1 MKDYIIIFKEDNG
14 RYAILPGLNELR
26 TDKKIYFYTGA
37 DGIVAQYELE
47 EIESIITVETP
58 VEGLAEMIAGAAALE
73 QRMRAEER

>member
-1 MKDYIIIFKEDNG
+1 MKYHIIIFKEDNG

-37 DGIVAQYELE
+37 DGIVAQYELD

-58 VEGLAEMIAGAAALE
+58 IDELPQILGGAAALE
-73 QRMRAEER
+73 KRMRTEER